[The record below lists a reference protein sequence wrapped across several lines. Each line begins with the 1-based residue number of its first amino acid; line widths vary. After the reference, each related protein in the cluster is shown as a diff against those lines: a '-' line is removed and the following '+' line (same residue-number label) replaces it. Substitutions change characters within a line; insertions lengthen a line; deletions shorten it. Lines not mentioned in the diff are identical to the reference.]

1 VTTIVSEWL
10 TLFKKIP
17 NCLRLTVAGIYL
29 ISVKKA
35 FTIKAA
41 RKPFVANIDK
51 ILSVKTA
58 ETIPQRKA

>member
-1 VTTIVSEWL
+1 M
-10 TLFKKIP
+10 
-17 NCLRLTVAGIYL
+17 

>member
-1 VTTIVSEWL
+1 MTTIVSEWL

-29 ISVKKA
+29 ISVQKA

-41 RKPFVANIDK
+41 QKPFVANIDK